1 MMLRK
6 IKKYISPS
14 FLFIFSLLL
23 MTGCQ
28 SYDEQ
33 NSKLKDTR
41 DRGMIY
47 VSADESFKPVI
58 DAQVEVYESQHPQT
72 KIIVNYKPEAECLR
86 DFAVDSIRM
95 IIATR
100 GYSNSEENFMV
111 DSMKVAPEKMI
122 VALDAIA
129 VIVNPKAPDSL
140 FTMNEIRRILISKY
154 KRKLRPVFDGVKET
168 STIRF
173 IIDSVL
179 HGDSLTSTASAA
191 QSSEGV
197 IDYVSKNRDAVG
209 FIGVS
214 WLGDKDDTLQI
225 SFLKKIKMAQIESV
239 DIPGNYILPVQANIY
254 LHRYPMIRDITYILK
269 ENYRGLGHGF
279 ADFMSGEI
287 GQLIFKR
294 AYLVPAQKD
303 FRIRPVRLNE

>member
-1 MMLRK
+1 V
-6 IKKYISPS
+6 IKTYIVQILLVSC
-14 FLFIFSLLL
+14 SLLWL
-23 MTGCQ
+23 AGCQ

-33 NSKLKDTR
+33 KRKLKDTR

-58 DAQVEVYESQHPQT
+58 DAQVQVYESQHPET
-72 KIIVNYKPEAECLR
+72 KIIVIYKPEAECLK
-86 DFAVDSIRM
+86 DFGVDSIRM

-100 GYSNSEENFMV
+100 GYSPEEENFMV
-111 DSMKVAPEKMI
+111 DTMKVAPGEMV

-129 VIVNPKAPDSL
+129 VIVNPRAPDSL
-140 FTMNEIRRILISKY
+140 FRMDELRAILTGKF
-154 KRKLRPVFDGVKET
+154 KKKLMPVFDGVKAT
-168 STIRF
+168 STVRY

-179 HGDSLTSTASAA
+179 HGDSLTPAASAA
-191 QSSEGV
+191 RSSDGV
-197 IDYVSKNRDAVG
+197 INYVSKNRDAVG

-214 WLGDKDDTLQI
+214 WLGDKDDTMQI
-225 SFLKKIKMAQIESV
+225 SFLKKIKIAQIESV
-239 DIPGNYILPVQANIY
+239 DIPGNYILPVQANMY
-254 LHRYPMIRDITYILK
+254 LRRYPLMRGITYILK

-294 AYLVPAQKD
+294 AYLVPTQKD
-303 FRIRPVRLNE
+303 FRVRPVRLNE